1 MGFFFGMNTEAPKSD
16 ALPAAQPKTLLLL
29 GALLFLG
36 FFLTTGISY
45 LVSRDS
51 IRESILNDELPLTS
65 DNIYSEIQRDLFE
78 PILISSLMAN
88 DTFLKDWILSG
99 EKDVPQITRYLHQ
112 IQAKYGTVTSFLVSD
127 ATRNYYHANGI
138 LKQVKGDSPIDAWFF
153 RVRSMSKDY
162 EINVDP
168 DMANKDAMTIFINYR
183 VVDREGRFLG
193 ATGVGLAVSAVKALM
208 QDYHERFHREIFFYD
223 RQGKLLLH
231 SLGNREDAERLMP
244 DHVSG
249 DAFREVLEEL
259 SSGKSKVVSSVVGR
273 YGAMVNYRY
282 IPELDWILV
291 VEQEGDGTHGIL
303 LKSFL
308 FNLFICLVTTV
319 LLLSIIRVTI
329 LRYQRNLEYRNRQ
342 LEEKNARIQEQAA
355 ELERAN
361 ETLDTMHREKDE
373 FIGITAH
380 DLKNPLHSICGFSEL
395 LLLDESVRDTAREYA
410 DHIHNSSHTM
420 LEHVEALL
428 ELTELETTSRLE
440 LEEVDGLEVVERI
453 LNSFRAQAA
462 AKGITLVSNFERNP
476 LLLRTNEKG
485 LTAVVG
491 NLLSNAIK
499 YSPKGGTVTL
509 GILPGPEEI
518 HFSVQDRGEGIS
530 EEEQKHLFKKFGR
543 LSPKPTSG
551 ESSTGLGLYIVEQT
565 ALRMGGRVWCRS
577 EKGRGSTFTVALPAR
592 I

>member
-1 MGFFFGMNTEAPKSD
+1 MNTEAPKSEV
-16 ALPAAQPKTLLLL
+16 LPADQPRTLLLL

-51 IRESILNDELPLTS
+51 IRKTILNDELPLTS
-65 DNIYSEIQRDLFE
+65 DNIYSEIQRDLFQ
-78 PILISSLMAN
+78 PVLISSLMAN
-88 DTFLKDWILSG
+88 DTFVKDWILAG
-99 EKDVPQITRYLHQ
+99 EKDIPQITRYLHQ
-112 IQAKYGTVTSFLVSD
+112 IQTKYGTVTSFLVSD
-127 ATRNYYHANGI
+127 ITRNYYHANGV
-138 LKQVKGDSPIDAWFF
+138 LKQVKENNPLDAWFF
-153 RVRSMSKDY
+153 RVRAMGKDY

-183 VVDREGRFLG
+183 VLDREGRFLG
-193 ATGVGLAVSAVKALM
+193 ATGVGLTVNAVKALM
-208 QDYHERFHREIFFYD
+208 QDYHDRYHREIFFYD
-223 RQGKLLLH
+223 RKGKLLLH
-231 SLGNREDAERLMP
+231 SLDNREAAERLMP

-249 DAFREVLEEL
+249 EAFHKVLEEL

-291 VEQEGDGTHGIL
+291 VEQTGDGTHGIL

-308 FNLFICLVTTV
+308 FNLFICLVTTLV
-319 LLLSIIRVTI
+319 LLSIIRITI
-329 LRYQRNLEYRNRQ
+329 LRYQRNLESRNRQ
-342 LEEKNARIQEQAA
+342 LEEKNTRIQEQSA
-355 ELERAN
+355 ELEKAN
-361 ETLDTMHREKDE
+361 ETLDAMHREKDE

-395 LLLDESVRDTAREYA
+395 LLLDKSVAGTAREYA
-410 DHIHNSSHTM
+410 GHIHDSSHTM
-420 LEHVEALL
+420 LEHVESLL
-428 ELTELETTSRLE
+428 ELTELETTSKLE
-440 LEEVDGLEVVERI
+440 LEDINALGIVERT

-462 AKGITLVSNFERNP
+462 AKDITVVSNFDHQP
-476 LLLRTNEKG
+476 VLLRANEKG

-491 NLLSNAIK
+491 NLVSNAIK
-499 YSPKGGTVTL
+499 YSPAGGTVTL
-509 GILPGPEEI
+509 DIRRSPNEI
-518 HFSVQDRGEGIS
+518 QISVQDQGEGIS

-543 LSPKPTSG
+543 LSPKPTAG

-577 EKGRGSTFTVALPAR
+577 EQGRGSTFTVALPAR